1 MTSLIS
7 TIAVW
12 RRFAEDLKL
21 EFDALYA
28 EAERKRRLM
37 VVTLHDAVARA
48 NRVKVFEDFIA
59 YAQRQ
64 KGVWFARC
72 DALAKWALESPD
84 SIKETTAT

>member
-1 MTSLIS
+1 
-7 TIAVW
+7 
-12 RRFAEDLKL
+12 
-21 EFDALYA
+21 
-28 EAERKRRLM
+28 M

-84 SIKETTAT
+84 SIKEPTAT

>member
-1 MTSLIS
+1 MAS
-7 TIAVW
+7 V
-12 RRFAEDLKL
+12 FAQDLKL

-59 YAQRQ
+59 YAQ
-64 KGVWFARC
+64 
-72 DALAKWALESPD
+72 
-84 SIKETTAT
+84 TTARRVVRARRRAGEMGAGKP